1 MSPRKVY
8 LNGLFAAPENAR
20 VSVFDRGFCYGDG
33 LFETLLAGGRNVF
46 RLGRHLD
53 RLFASARRIELD
65 IPMTKGEL
73 ARAIGETL
81 RRSGEEKA
89 LVRLA
94 LSRGEQPPG
103 LLFCPEAPP
112 TVVISAAA
120 FMPPPASEYENGIGV
135 ILTPA
140 ATGGDAGPQ
149 VKSAN
154 YLRQILNRAL
164 AAKQGAG
171 EALGLDGDDRV
182 TEGSASNVFIVSGGV
197 VRTPPVGPSVLP
209 GITREAVIEIARR
222 AGLDCREEAVSRQR
236 LAVADEVFIT
246 NTRIGV
252 LPVTRIESAAVGDG
266 RPGPLTR
273 RLSALLSK
281 TVEAEIQKC

>member
-1 MSPRKVY
+1 MSRRSVY
-8 LNGLFAAPENAR
+8 LNGLFTAPENAR

-33 LFETLLAGGRNVF
+33 LFETLLAKDESVF
-46 RLGRHLD
+46 RLSRHLD
-53 RLFASARRIELD
+53 RLFASAQRIELD

-73 ARAIGETL
+73 ARAIRETL
-81 RRSGEEKA
+81 LRSGEGKA

-103 LLFCPEAPP
+103 LLFSPEAPP

-120 FMPPPASEYENGIGV
+120 FTPPPASEYERGIGV
-135 ILTPA
+135 ILTPS

-164 AAKQGAG
+164 AEKQGAG
-171 EALGLDGDDRV
+171 EALGLDGEGRL

-197 VRTPPVGPSVLP
+197 VLTPPVGPWVLP
-209 GITREAVIEIARR
+209 GITREAVIEIARQ
-222 AGLDCREEAVSRQR
+222 AGLECREEAVTRQR

-246 NTRIGV
+246 NTRIGI
-252 LPVTRIESAAVGDG
+252 LPVTRVASAAVGG
-266 RPGPLTR
+266 GNPGPLTR
-273 RLSALLSK
+273 RLSALLAK